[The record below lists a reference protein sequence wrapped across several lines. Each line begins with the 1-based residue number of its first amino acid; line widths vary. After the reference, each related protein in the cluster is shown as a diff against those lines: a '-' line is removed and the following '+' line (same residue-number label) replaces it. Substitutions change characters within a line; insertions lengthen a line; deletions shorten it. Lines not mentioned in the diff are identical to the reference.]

1 MRRAMLKRHG
11 SRRLRWPRFSVSR
24 ISLGLGACGLVFILG
39 TAGLIA
45 WREREI
51 AYREARGG
59 ARDRAFSLADHAAR
73 LFEVAD
79 LALRNTALALG
90 DRSWEEAEAS
100 RPLWNEM
107 RLTAEVLPY
116 VGDLW
121 LNDAAGRLRLSTP
134 AFPTPPSN
142 GADRPVFA
150 AVRDGAADL
159 QIGDPILGRVT
170 NRPTFLIAR
179 RLAGADGAFRGM
191 VSATADLAYFID
203 YWHRVDLPNGEEVSL
218 LRPSSGRVL
227 VRFPEPEDEAA
238 EPGDDTLREAVAA
251 EPSAGRYKPAEGRT
265 GYYHRVG
272 DLPLYVAVSFRYG
285 AIERAWRNWLW
296 TSLPIPAA
304 LILALAAVMALAR
317 RQSRVEALASRD
329 VKRARAALAAAN
341 ERLERRVAE
350 RTADLEHSNAEIQR
364 FAYIVSHDLRA
375 PLVNIMGFTSELQR
389 LRPALFPEPG
399 ATDQGTLPQA
409 VLREDFDEAI
419 GFIQSSIDK
428 MDRLIRAILL
438 LARQGTRVFE
448 PEPVDTEAL
457 MRSIADSVAHRA
469 QACGAEIVI
478 EPLPRLVIDRIA
490 AEQVFANLVD
500 NAVKYLRPGVPGRV
514 AVSATVAGNR
524 AAFRVADNGRGIA
537 PSDHGRVF
545 ELFRRSG
552 AQDRPGDGIGLAHVR
567 TLVRQL
573 GGTISLESTP
583 GEGTAF
589 TVVLPLAPHGAAP

>member
-1 MRRAMLKRHG
+1 MLKRSDRRG
-11 SRRLRWPRFSVSR
+11 SRRLRWPRYSVSR
-24 ISLGLGACGLVFILG
+24 ISLGLGGCGLVFILG

-45 WREREI
+45 WREREV
-51 AYREARGG
+51 AYREARVS
-59 ARDRAFSLADHAAR
+59 ARGTAFSLADHAAR

-90 DRSWEEAEAS
+90 DRGWDEAEAS
-100 RPLWNEM
+100 RPLWDEM
-107 RLTAEVLPY
+107 RLTADVLPY

-121 LNDAAGRLRLSTP
+121 LNDATGRLRLSTP

-142 GADRPVFA
+142 ASDRPVFA

-170 NRPTFLIAR
+170 NRPTFLIAL
-179 RLAGADGAFRGM
+179 RLGDGAFRGM
-191 VSATADLAYFID
+191 VSATADLGYFTD
-203 YWHRVDLPNGEEVSL
+203 YWHRLDLPDGEEVSL
-218 LRPSSGRVL
+218 LRPPSGRVL
-227 VRFPEPEDEAA
+227 VRFPEPGTPD
-238 EPGDDTLREAVAA
+238 EPGDAALSQAVAA
-251 EPSAGRYKPAEGRT
+251 DPSAGRYEPAEGRT
-265 GYYHRVG
+265 GYYHQVG
-272 DLPLYVAVSFRYG
+272 NLPLYVAVSFRHG
-285 AIERAWRNWLW
+285 VIERAWRDWLW
-296 TSLPIPAA
+296 ASLPIPAA
-304 LILALAAVMALAR
+304 IILALAAIMALAR

-329 VKRARAALAAAN
+329 VNRARAALAAAN
-341 ERLERRVAE
+341 ERLEQRVAE
-350 RTADLEHSNAEIQR
+350 RTADLQDSNAEIQR

-389 LRPALFPEPG
+389 LRSALFPDAGETG
-399 ATDQGTLPQA
+399 QGTPPDA
-409 VLREDFDEAI
+409 ALREDFDEAL
-419 GFIQSSIDK
+419 GFIASSIDK
-428 MDRLIRAILL
+428 MDRLIKAILL

-448 PEPVDTEAL
+448 PEPVDTGAL
-457 MRSIADSVAHRA
+457 MRSIADGVAHRA
-469 QACGAEIVI
+469 QACGAEIAI
-478 EPLPRLVIDRIA
+478 EPLPQIVIDRIA
-490 AEQVFANLVD
+490 AEQVFSNLVD
-500 NAVKYLRPGVPGRV
+500 NAVKYLRPGVPGRI

-573 GGTISLESTP
+573 GGTISLESTL
-583 GEGTAF
+583 GQGTTF